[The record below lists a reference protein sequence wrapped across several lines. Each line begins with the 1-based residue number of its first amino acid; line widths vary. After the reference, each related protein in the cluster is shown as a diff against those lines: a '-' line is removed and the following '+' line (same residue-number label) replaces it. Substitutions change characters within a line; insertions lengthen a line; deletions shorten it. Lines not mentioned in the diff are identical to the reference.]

1 MPPIENNPV
10 ITNKINELWE
20 NVTTVDTFFAKRDP
34 TDEECEQAAQ
44 VWEEWWKCTSSLL
57 SIKMVVCSIVM
68 PRKREEGVHEHSF
81 AFGTRRWTVT
91 PSPDLK

>member
-34 TDEECEQAAQ
+34 TDEKCEQAAHCAQ
-44 VWEEWWKCTSSLL
+44 VCEEWCKIYPVYFPKRNLVEW
-57 SIKMVVCSIVM
+57 SIAM
-68 PRKREEGVHEHSF
+68 PRFIREKRGS
-81 AFGTRRWTVT
+81 
-91 PSPDLK
+91 

>member
-1 MPPIENNPV
+1 MIRYFLVSNVQKDKGQAELPPIENNPV

-44 VWEEWWKCTSSLL
+44 V
-57 SIKMVVCSIVM
+57 
-68 PRKREEGVHEHSF
+68 
-81 AFGTRRWTVT
+81 
-91 PSPDLK
+91 